1 MALQFAKRK
10 SQTLVGDKGTGFVV
24 EIWQKDYADK
34 EPDGTDTLYPGPN
47 ALAREFTN
55 STAFDFYWNNATG
68 WAWNSSGGV
77 GAARHTAGATGD
89 P

>member
-10 SQTLVGDKGTGFVV
+10 SQNLVGDKGTGFVV

-47 ALAREFTN
+47 ALARNFATIAGFN
-55 STAFDFYWNNATG
+55 FYWNNATG
-68 WAWNSSGGV
+68 WSRTSDGG
-77 GAARHTAGATGD
+77 GAARQLATR
-89 P
+89 